1 MKMPEINITP
11 AERVGRVAIGA
22 VAVGGGVWLLLGG
35 GSWAIVFLETL
46 LVLTGLDLM
55 VTGALGHCPLY
66 KRLGH
71 IPPSLRRST

>member
-35 GSWAIVFLETL
+35 GSWAIAFLETL

-66 KRLGH
+66 KRLGY